1 MLVFAVWMLWQA
13 NCDISVT
20 IGCGGVKFSTGERI
34 YQIAVAVGLTVGTLA
49 TLMLNF
55 SDFARYAPDRK
66 AIIRGNAWGLPVN
79 WTAFALTSVIVSAA
93 SVKVSGSAVLVPAD
107 LLQKVNN
114 NTMFFRSE
122 ELRIGNECVSTCIFC
137 GSPYPYKK

>member
-1 MLVFAVWMLWQA
+1 
-13 NCDISVT
+13 
-20 IGCGGVKFSTGERI
+20 
-34 YQIAVAVGLTVGTLA
+34 
-49 TLMLNF
+49 MLNF

-93 SVKVSGSAVLVPAD
+93 SVKVYGSAVLDPAD

-114 NTMFFRSE
+114 NTMFF
-122 ELRIGNECVSTCIFC
+122 IGSIVFVVATIGFNIDRRASVRERVCTSVLVRVVAGYI
-137 GSPYPYKK
+137 K